1 MYCDYLQLMLSLL
14 FLASDPIADASS
26 ILRCYRQP
34 LKSRELLADYH
45 IDIIV
50 QLYAW
55 IVRS

>member
-1 MYCDYLQLMLSLL
+1 MYCDCLQLMLSLL

-45 IDIIV
+45 NYMHGFV
-50 QLYAW
+50 QL
-55 IVRS
+55 VGRS